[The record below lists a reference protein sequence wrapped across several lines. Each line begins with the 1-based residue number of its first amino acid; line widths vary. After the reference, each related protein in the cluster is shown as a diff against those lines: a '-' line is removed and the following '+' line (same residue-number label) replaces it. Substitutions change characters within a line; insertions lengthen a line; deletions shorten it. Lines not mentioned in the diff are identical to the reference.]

1 MARRP
6 VGRPPRSALP
16 PGGADRRQQIVEAAT
31 KVLGERGYTKTRLSD
46 IARAA
51 DVTPALIHH
60 YFGSKE
66 NLLLAVMAVVQDQLY
81 TTSQGAADEIA
92 DPIDRIAVGVDRFV
106 AELTA
111 RPGIFRIMLDLYAL
125 GLGQPSVRKRGVKM
139 LELAVDREAAEIER
153 FFSAVGTAPPIPARD
168 LAGAIVAAFDGVA
181 ISAMVRGV
189 EPVRLYRGLKLLLMS
204 GAMLPY
210 ALATQQFP
218 ADRLT
223 ELLG

>member
-1 MARRP
+1 MSSPRPRTERSARRPMARRP

-111 RPGIFRIMLDLYAL
+111 RPGIFRIMLALYAHL
-125 GLGQPSVRKRGVKM
+125 LRQPSGRNRGVTI
-139 LELAVDREAAEIER
+139 LQL
-153 FFSAVGTAPPIPARD
+153 GPARQ
-168 LAGAIVAAFDGVA
+168 
-181 ISAMVRGV
+181 SSESR
-189 EPVRLYRGLKLLLMS
+189 R
-204 GAMLPY
+204 
-210 ALATQQFP
+210 
-218 ADRLT
+218 
-223 ELLG
+223 